1 MKDEFDHTQFCL
13 KLKVLRE
20 LYGFSQFEMAKRLK
34 IERSSYSSY
43 EIGRAM
49 PSLGCLKKIAQ
60 IFQVSIDFLLDFK
73 LESDRKIETIANK
86 IIFGLQK

>member
-1 MKDEFDHTQFCL
+1 MIDDFDRKRFCI

-20 LYGFSQFEMAKRLK
+20 LYGFSQFEMAEKLK
-34 IERSSYSSY
+34 IDRSSYSSY

-49 PSLGCLKKIAQ
+49 PSLDSLKKIAQ
-60 IFQVSIDFLLDFK
+60 IFQVSIDFLLDFE
-73 LESDRKIETIANK
+73 LGSDKRIEVIANK